1 MGVKLRMYN
10 DAWRQECE
18 LFLRGRWS
26 SSSDFDQ
33 RELARTQGANQLDG
47 LLASPVV
54 RSLWC
59 GHLLVRWAVRE
70 EERRGGSGAGAG
82 SRSGTGWCRCGT
94 GTRSSF
100 ICIRPTR
107 PLLPRSIEVCFPFVL
122 LHSTISSVHTILGSI
137 ALDTTPA
144 SWTSTT
150 RIGTKNEERLD
161 SSIGAHASA
170 QPLNQSHGRESQN
183 CRNEPTPAP
192 LQCSHHCP

>member
-33 RELARTQGANQLDG
+33 RELARTQGANHLDG

-70 EERRGGSGAGAG
+70 EERREW
-82 SRSGTGWCRCGT
+82 SRRRLEEWDGLVPVWYWYKEQ
-94 GTRSSF
+94 F
-100 ICIRPTR
+100 H
-107 PLLPRSIEVCFPFVL
+107 LY
-122 LHSTISSVHTILGSI
+122 
-137 ALDTTPA
+137 TP
-144 SWTSTT
+144 
-150 RIGTKNEERLD
+150 D
-161 SSIGAHASA
+161 
-170 QPLNQSHGRESQN
+170 P
-183 CRNEPTPAP
+183 PTPEE
-192 LQCSHHCP
+192 Q